1 MVAAVVVTLVAASL
15 VQKLSSNQPAASASA
30 PPLAKHV
37 VATAHRRPREAV
49 TEVPPPDPAPSDAP
63 AAEAPSPEAVAV
75 ETPPS
80 TPVIVPTPANEY
92 PYARF
97 VEVTSLKVVEQ
108 NNRPQVQYMVV
119 NNAERELDDIAL
131 RIAVRSSTAAQGA
144 TPLFTVAAWVPK
156 LAPHQSKEI
165 RTDLDTGLTAAQIPT
180 PANLRTEVR
189 VTSQQ

>member
-63 AAEAPSPEAVAV
+63 AADPSPEAVAV
-75 ETPPS
+75 ETPPA